1 MPKTRELEVTA
12 GADVL
17 GRWVGERVNLTAYAA
32 TESIWSEVPAYRR
45 LADGGLRSEV
55 EAHCRQVFAA
65 FLGALDGRRHPV
77 PQDFPWTASHAMRR
91 VELGIALPDF
101 MSAFRIGQLTLWD
114 DILEG
119 VAARPDTQAAALRVV
134 GQVMRTIEVGSTAAA
149 GAYLEAQQYRVADSA
164 RVARDLLEDLLAG
177 RPPVVAPRRASLVA
191 SGLEEDADL
200 VVVVACLGDQGADVG
215 PVRGCLAAASPG
227 LVVARQDGVVAVLP
241 VAEGSTD
248 RVIAAVRKALS
259 TMAAR
264 DVWPS
269 VGVSGIHSG
278 WLSVPAAYD
287 EATHARRSLS
297 GSPGLRMIE
306 QMSTLD
312 FLVQSQGE
320 DGARL
325 VKPAIRA
332 FLAEDLE
339 SNGVFVA
346 TLKAYIAANLN
357 AKEAA
362 LTLMVHPNTVYYRL
376 ERIAERTGCD
386 VRRVDELID
395 LLLAVRLVRGD

>member
-1 MPKTRELEVTA
+1 MPRTGGLEVAA
-12 GADVL
+12 GTDVL
-17 GRWVGERVNLTAYAA
+17 GRWVGERVNATAYAA

-65 FLGALDGRRHPV
+65 FLGALDGRRDPV
-77 PQDFPWTASHAMRR
+77 PQDFPWTPSHALRR

-101 MSAFRIGQLTLWD
+101 MSAFRVGQLTLWD
-114 DILEG
+114 DVLAG
-119 VAARPDTQAAALRVV
+119 VAARPDTQAAALQVV
-134 GQVMRTIEVGSTAAA
+134 RQVMRTIEVGSTQAAVS
-149 GAYLEAQQYRVADSA
+149 YLEAQQYRVADSA
-164 RVARDLLEDLLAG
+164 RVARDLLEDLLDG
-177 RPPVVAPRRASLVA
+177 RPPVVAPRRAALVA
-191 SGLEEDADL
+191 SGLDEDADL
-200 VVVVACLGDQGADVG
+200 VVVSACFGGQGLDFG
-215 PVRGCLAAASPG
+215 PVRAVLNSAWPG
-227 LVVARQDGVVAVLP
+227 LVVARHDGVVAVLP
-241 VAEGSTD
+241 VRDPSTE
-248 RVIAAVRKALS
+248 RVVAAVRKSLASL
-259 TMAAR
+259 AAR

-269 VGVSGIHSG
+269 VGMSGAHTG
-278 WLSVPAAYD
+278 WLGVPAAYE
-287 EATHARRSLS
+287 EATHARTSLH
-297 GSPGLRMIE
+297 GSPGLRLIE
-306 QMSTLD
+306 EMSTLD
-312 FLVQSQGE
+312 FLVHSQGD

-339 SNGVFVA
+339 SNGVFVE

-362 LTLMVHPNTVYYRL
+362 MTLVVHPNTVYYRL

-395 LLLAVRLVRGD
+395 LLLAVRLVRGN